1 MLSYVVPGS
10 AIGGVLWTR
19 LVWQLLAEW
28 AGLVGGFYLAI
39 GVYRKVNVT
48 MDVR

>member
-1 MLSYVVPGS
+1 MLSDVVPGS
-10 AIGGVLWTR
+10 AIGRILRCR
-19 LVWQLLAEW
+19 LIWQLFTKW
-28 AGLVGGFYLAI
+28 AGLVGGFYLTI